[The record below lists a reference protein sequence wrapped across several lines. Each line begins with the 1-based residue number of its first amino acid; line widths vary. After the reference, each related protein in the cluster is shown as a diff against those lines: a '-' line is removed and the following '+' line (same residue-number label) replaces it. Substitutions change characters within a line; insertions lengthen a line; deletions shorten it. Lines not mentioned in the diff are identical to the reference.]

1 MNLEAASA
9 EDGEADELDAGENDR
24 LWTETGSL
32 EEVDWLL
39 DESEAGETREE
50 GVEDVADVKEEA
62 GAEGKVDEGDT
73 AVRVV

>member
-1 MNLEAASA
+1 MNLEAAST
-9 EDGEADELDAGENDR
+9 EGGEADELDAGENDR

-50 GVEDVADVKEEA
+50 GVEDVADVEEEV